1 MKRVICLLFT
11 FVLLGGCSKSYE
23 FTLTEKPTRG
33 YENGYEWVD
42 LGLSV
47 KWASCN
53 IGAAYSS
60 DYGEYIAW
68 GDIYEK
74 SSYYDDNC
82 KTSGVSYSNLPYLM
96 DAARER
102 WGGKWRM
109 PTRENV
115 RELVNKCSWRWTSRS
130 GVSGYECTGPNG
142 NKIFFPAG
150 GLAYGLDVYDEC
162 TSGYFWTATPT
173 QEDGEWKDKRSYMF
187 YYNRND
193 DVEPASNWCVAR
205 RNGLNIRPVMN

>member
-82 KTSGVSYSNLPYLM
+82 KTSGVSYSNLPSSM

-115 RELVNKCSWRWTSRS
+115 RELVNNCSWRWTSRS

-193 DVEPASNWCVAR
+193 DVEPASNWCAAR